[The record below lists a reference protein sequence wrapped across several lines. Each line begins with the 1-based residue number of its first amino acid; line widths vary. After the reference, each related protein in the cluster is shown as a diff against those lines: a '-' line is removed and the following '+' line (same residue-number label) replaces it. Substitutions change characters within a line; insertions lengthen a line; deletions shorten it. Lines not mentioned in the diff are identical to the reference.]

1 MPIDTRLLLLLRR
14 TMILTALLALTM
26 LLALGCG
33 GDRRGGGGDDDDNND
48 DSAGDD
54 DTGSDDD
61 DDTGSDDD
69 DDTAGDDDT
78 GSGDDD
84 TGSGTGVPSVESVDV
99 CEQTNPD
106 PAVISGGPACD
117 SPCFYAQ
124 FTIVVTDSDGDL
136 QNPTVYIAT
145 QGSSPQPTQLQG
157 DLGSGA
163 AFGLIAPGEWPRGG
177 TINYSISIED
187 AAGNR
192 SQDFPGTWAV
202 PASTGQDDCP
212 Q

>member
-1 MPIDTRLLLLLRR
+1 MSIDTRLLLLFRR
-14 TMILTALLALTM
+14 ATTRTALLALVM

-48 DSAGDD
+48 DSADDDDTSSDDDDDD

-61 DDTGSDDD
+61 DDTGS
-69 DDTAGDDDT
+69 GDDDT

-99 CEQTNPD
+99 CEQPNPA
-106 PAVISGGPACD
+106 PG
-117 SPCFYAQ
+117 SPPCSTPDFYAQ
-124 FTIVVTDSDGDL
+124 FTVFVTDSDGDL
-136 QNPTVYIAT
+136 QNPTVYLSVAG
-145 QGSSPQPTQLQG
+145 QSPQPQALEG
-157 DLGSGA
+157 DLGAGGGFALQVCST
-163 AFGLIAPGEWPRGG
+163 WPRG
-177 TINYSISIED
+177 TDIPYSVSIQD
-187 AAGNR
+187 AAGNE
-192 SQDFPGTWAV
+192 SQPFPGTWAV